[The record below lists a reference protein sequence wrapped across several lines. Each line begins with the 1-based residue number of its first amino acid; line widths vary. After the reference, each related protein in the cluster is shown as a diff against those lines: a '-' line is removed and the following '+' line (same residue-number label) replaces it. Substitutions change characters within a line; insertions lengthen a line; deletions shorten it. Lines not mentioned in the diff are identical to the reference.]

1 VEDLGISELTDEQM
15 EELCTTA
22 EEAARKHVL
31 SKVPSK
37 KIETLD
43 ISVEVEGIKP
53 LNLTVDINI
62 QLSPLIKNFDVQKL
76 ADEAMNEAFV
86 SAEKYLMEF
95 ACRSKK

>member
-86 SAEKYLMEF
+86 SAEKYLREF

>member
-1 VEDLGISELTDEQM
+1 MEDLGIPELTDEQM
-15 EELCTTA
+15 ENLCIIA

-53 LNLTVDINI
+53 LNLAVDVDI
-62 QLSPLIKNFDVQKL
+62 QLSSSMKNFDVQKL
-76 ADEAMNEAFV
+76 ADEAMKAAFN
-86 SAEKYLMEF
+86 SAEKYLREF
-95 ACRSKK
+95 ACHLKK